1 MDLKQKYTKETIMLD
16 FDVSIFISNLMDRDL
31 INDVLLKLSY
41 VEANDDAYVGVAS
54 MGRFFLFYYYIDD
67 DESIVFDEVA
77 EINSD
82 EYLDLIIEG
91 NYVK

>member
-1 MDLKQKYTKETIMLD
+1 MDSKQKFTKETIMLD
-16 FDVSIFISNLMDRDL
+16 FDVSIFISNLSDRDL

-41 VEANDDAYVGVAS
+41 VEANEDAYVGVAS
-54 MGRFFLFYYYIDD
+54 NNRFFLFYYYLDD
-67 DESIVFDEVA
+67 DKSIVFEEA
-77 EINSD
+77 LEINSD